1 MIEQLLDRLVA
12 YRREIPKLHTELKSR
27 TAELNCQDTDL
38 LGLQDANDLSK
49 TWKREKEL
57 MTSRRNQIHE
67 KEKTIRPNFT
77 KAVVNGTRSGS
88 DKNCIQILSEICF
101 NMGCLSKY

>member
-67 KEKTIRPNFT
+67 KEKRKDDKT
-77 KAVVNGTRSGS
+77 K
-88 DKNCIQILSEICF
+88 F
-101 NMGCLSKY
+101 Y